1 MKNAVLSR
9 GLLFLVIFG
18 LSQTLSAAD
27 LKTPI
32 IQPGAPGLPSK
43 TLTPEV
49 ATSIANTSFSSAD
62 VIFMQEMIIH
72 HQQALEMSILAND
85 RTNNESVLDL
95 AERIKVSQDDE
106 MLFMSDW
113 LIERSKTAPDLEH
126 KHHHHTS
133 HNMLGMATSDQMR
146 ELRSSKG
153 TEFDR
158 LYLTLMIKHHDGA
171 VKMVEHLRDQPGSA
185 YDASLDEFVSDVEN
199 DQAAEIERMNG
210 LLVGLSEDPRASLA
224 AGLFDAEHAIMNMRL
239 LESQQKP
246 TGFFDPNNLV
256 NLGGES
262 LKDKEDEEADDHPK
276 TVVAAANARRY
287 PLLSFSNTDMA
298 FSEDLLITGSYHGF
312 NIYRLNETGRP
323 ILATSVVCP
332 GGQGDVSLVGHLLIM
347 SVEQSRGRV
356 DCGLQGVG
364 EDVSEERFRGIR
376 IFDVSDISQPIQVG
390 AVQTCRG
397 SHTHSVVSGPDLDG
411 NILVYNSGIS
421 WVREEEELEGCLD
434 GLPGDDRTALFRI
447 DVIEIPMKE
456 PSKSRIIDSP
466 TVFADPETGALA
478 GLWRGGDHG
487 DDTQE
492 TYRTDQ
498 CHDITV
504 YPTAKIAAGACS
516 GNGILF
522 DISDPRKPT
531 RIDAVTDEGFAYWHS
546 ATFNNDGT
554 KVLFTDEWGGG
565 GRARCRAWDPIN
577 WGADAIYDIDDGKL
591 KYKSHY
597 KMPAPQLETE
607 NCVAHNGSI
616 IPVPGRDI
624 FIQAWYQGGISV
636 IDFTDSSNPIEIAYF
651 DRGPINETE
660 LVSGGF
666 WSVYYYEGIIYG
678 TEIVRGL
685 DVLELVP
692 SEFISANEISAA
704 AQAYPKVGP
713 NRLFNPQQQIPMS
726 WPDSPELA
734 GAYLD
739 QLVRSNMVEEA
750 NAAELQQLLFQAGGQ
765 KTPERSKILAREIDQ
780 FEISFKAN
788 DVDDRGRAQVR
799 QLERVLKAISSKLK
813 A

>member
-1 MKNAVLSR
+1 
-9 GLLFLVIFG
+9 
-18 LSQTLSAAD
+18 
-27 LKTPI
+27 
-32 IQPGAPGLPSK
+32 
-43 TLTPEV
+43 
-49 ATSIANTSFSSAD
+49 
-62 VIFMQEMIIH
+62 
-72 HQQALEMSILAND
+72 
-85 RTNNESVLDL
+85 
-95 AERIKVSQDDE
+95 
-106 MLFMSDW
+106 
-113 LIERSKTAPDLEH
+113 
-126 KHHHHTS
+126 
-133 HNMLGMATSDQMR
+133 MR
-146 ELRSSKG
+146 ELGSSKG

-158 LYLTLMIKHHDGA
+158 LYLTLMINHHDGA
-171 VKMVEHLRDQPGSA
+171 IKMVEYLRDQPGSA

-199 DQAAEIERMNG
+199 DQAVEIERMNG

-239 LESQQKP
+239 LGSQRKP

-262 LKDKEDEEADDHPK
+262 LKEEDEEADDHPK

-323 ILATSVVCP
+323 TLATSVVCP

-421 WVREEEELEGCLD
+421 RVRDEEELEGCVD

-466 TVFADPETGALA
+466 TVFADAETGALA

-577 WGADAIYDIDDGKL
+577 WGADAIYDIDNGKL

-666 WSVYYYEGIIYG
+666 WSVYYYEGMIYG

-685 DVLELVP
+685 DILELLP

-713 NRLFNPQQQIPMS
+713 NRLFNPQQQVPMS
-726 WPDSPELA
+726 WPNSPELA

-739 QLVRSNMVEEA
+739 QLVRSNIVEEA
-750 NAAELQQLLFQAGGQ
+750 NATELQQLLFQAGGQ
-765 KTPERSKILAREIDQ
+765 ETPKRNKALALEIDQ
-780 FEISFKAN
+780 FELSFKVN
-788 DVDDRGRAQVR
+788 DVNDKARVQLS
-799 QLERVLKAISSKLK
+799 QLERVLKAISSRLK

>member
-1 MKNAVLSR
+1 MKNANLSR
-9 GLLFLVIFG
+9 GLLCLLIFG
-18 LSQTLSAAD
+18 FSQTLCAAD
-27 LKTPI
+27 LETPI

-43 TLTPEV
+43 TLTPEM
-49 ATSIANTSFSSAD
+49 ATSIANTSFSYAD
-62 VIFMQEMIIH
+62 VVFMQEMIIH
-72 HQQALEMSILAND
+72 HQQALEMSILASD

-106 MLFMSDW
+106 MLFMTNW
-113 LIERSKTAPDLEH
+113 LTERSETAPDLDH

-133 HNMLGMATSDQMR
+133 HNMVGMATSDQMR
-146 ELRSSKG
+146 ELGSSKG

-158 LYLTLMIKHHDGA
+158 LYLTLMINHHDGA
-171 VKMVEHLRDQPGSA
+171 IKMVEYLRDQPGSA
-185 YDASLDEFVSDVEN
+185 YDASLDEFVSDVAN
-199 DQAAEIERMNG
+199 DQAVEIERMNG

-239 LESQQKP
+239 LESQRKP

-262 LKDKEDEEADDHPK
+262 LKEEDEEADDHPK

-323 ILATSVVCP
+323 TLATSVVCP

-421 WVREEEELEGCLD
+421 RVRDEEELEGCVD

-466 TVFADPETGALA
+466 TVFADAETGALA

-492 TYRTDQ
+492 T
-498 CHDITV
+498 
-504 YPTAKIAAGACS
+504 
-516 GNGILF
+516 
-522 DISDPRKPT
+522 
-531 RIDAVTDEGFAYWHS
+531 
-546 ATFNNDGT
+546 
-554 KVLFTDEWGGG
+554 
-565 GRARCRAWDPIN
+565 
-577 WGADAIYDIDDGKL
+577 
-591 KYKSHY
+591 
-597 KMPAPQLETE
+597 
-607 NCVAHNGSI
+607 
-616 IPVPGRDI
+616 
-624 FIQAWYQGGISV
+624 
-636 IDFTDSSNPIEIAYF
+636 
-651 DRGPINETE
+651 
-660 LVSGGF
+660 
-666 WSVYYYEGIIYG
+666 
-678 TEIVRGL
+678 
-685 DVLELVP
+685 
-692 SEFISANEISAA
+692 
-704 AQAYPKVGP
+704 
-713 NRLFNPQQQIPMS
+713 
-726 WPDSPELA
+726 
-734 GAYLD
+734 
-739 QLVRSNMVEEA
+739 
-750 NAAELQQLLFQAGGQ
+750 
-765 KTPERSKILAREIDQ
+765 
-780 FEISFKAN
+780 
-788 DVDDRGRAQVR
+788 
-799 QLERVLKAISSKLK
+799 
-813 A
+813 